1 MATIT
6 LTYNSRNVYAQK
18 ALDYILSLG
27 VFKTKEVTKQP
38 RLKAVERS
46 LAAAERGEIYEATSV
61 EDLFRQLESNE
72 I

>member
-27 VFKTKEVTKQP
+27 VFKTKEETKQP

-46 LAAAERGEIYEATSV
+46 LAAAERGEINTYSSSE
-61 EDLFRQLESNE
+61 ELFAKLG